1 LQPFNQKF
9 LGAGTMSV
17 TLTELDQELRT
28 LELAIQSLRAK
39 VDYLLTQ
46 TEEIKADGQPQVSAE
61 VLVREKRWQ
70 ATIHHLIRV
79 LLGLE
84 DDQAFDP
91 ASVPSAAEIREQ
103 MTQHIPEEEKFSDL
117 IVAMREE

>member
-1 LQPFNQKF
+1 
-9 LGAGTMSV
+9 MSM
-17 TLTELDQELRT
+17 TLTELDQEIHT

-46 TEEIKADGQPQVSAE
+46 TQEIEADGQPQVTAE
-61 VLVREKRWQ
+61 VLAHEKRWQ
-70 ATIHHLIRV
+70 VTIHQLICV

-103 MTQHIPEEEKFSDL
+103 MTQYIPEEEKFSNL